1 MRVKR
6 GQVKNRKHKA
16 VLARAKGYRM
26 SYSKLYRRATEALLH
41 AGQYNFAHRR
51 RRHSQMRNSWIK
63 IIAAGLYGTGVS
75 YSTVTGNLKKQNI
88 ELDRKVLA
96 EIAQSNPAHFS
107 SLVEQTKA

>member
-51 RRHSQMRNSWIK
+51 RRHLRP
-63 IIAAGLYGTGVS
+63 YGHSGAVYCNRRRCGHS
-75 YSTVTGNLKKQNI
+75 RQHRS
-88 ELDRKVLA
+88 
-96 EIAQSNPAHFS
+96 
-107 SLVEQTKA
+107 